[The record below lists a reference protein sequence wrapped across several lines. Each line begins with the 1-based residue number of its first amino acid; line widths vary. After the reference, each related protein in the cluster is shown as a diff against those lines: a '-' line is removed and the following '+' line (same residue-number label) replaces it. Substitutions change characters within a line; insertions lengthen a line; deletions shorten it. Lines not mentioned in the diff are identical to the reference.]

1 MIDVPE
7 QALEA
12 ISSQEFPP
20 SNEVVRMASPE
31 MARQPGYY
39 GLPMVKP
46 PRWEWE
52 IALYFFF
59 EGISAGSFV
68 LSSMADLFGGR
79 RYRKLVRKGRILAF
93 LTLLPC
99 PPLLIAD
106 LGRPERFHHMLR
118 IVKRTSPMNTGAWA
132 LTGYGIF
139 AATLAAREFLP
150 LLRRMPGRAAAA
162 MGMPF
167 ALTMLAYPGVLLS
180 ATSNPAWAHNPFL
193 GALLGCSS
201 ISTATASLSLLGFRG
216 PLPKLEA
223 AATVCEATALAGYL
237 CTAKRAAEP
246 LVIGKQSRLFW
257 LGAVV
262 GGLVLPAILR
272 RRSSILGSVL
282 TLGGALTLK
291 LAITYAGHSS
301 AMDSDAGRYVTRPNQ
316 KAPGWAPAAIT
327 APPAE
332 PQPREAGLRGAGNRG

>member
-1 MIDVPE
+1 MIDVQE
-7 QALEA
+7 QPAEA

-31 MARQPGYY
+31 MVRQPGYY
-39 GLPMVKP
+39 GLPIVKP

-68 LSSMADLFGGR
+68 LSGMADFFGGR
-79 RYRKLVRKGRILAF
+79 RYRKLVRQGRILAF

-132 LTGYGIF
+132 LTGYGTF
-139 AATLAAREFLP
+139 AALLAAREIIP
-150 LLRRMPGRAAAA
+150 LLRRVPGRPTAALA
-162 MGMPF
+162 MPF
-167 ALTMLAYPGVLLS
+167 AFTMLAYPGVLLS

-201 ISTATASLSLLGFRG
+201 ISAATASLSLLAFRG
-216 PLPKLEA
+216 PLPRLEA
-223 AATVCEATALAGYL
+223 AATVCEAAALAGYL
-237 CTAKRAAEP
+237 STAKRAAEP
-246 LVIGKQSRLFW
+246 LVSGKQSRPFW
-257 LGAVV
+257 LGAVI
-262 GGLVLPAILR
+262 GGLVLPAILP
-272 RRSSILGSVL
+272 RRSGVVASML
-282 TLGGALTLK
+282 TLGGALMLK
-291 LAITYAGHSS
+291 MAITYAGHSS
-301 AMDSDAGRYVTRPNQ
+301 AMDSDAGRYVTRPNES
-316 KAPGWAPAAIT
+316 APGWAPAAMI
-327 APPAE
+327 PSH
-332 PQPREAGLRGAGNRG
+332 